1 MRCTTAAAS
10 AGITRDMSQIWVSG
24 SFVSALFAPSAIPSS
39 WQTSSFPYLT
49 LSLCFHLHRLL
60 FFFTQATPTIHSF
73 PYNAG
78 SGETP
83 TLHYSPTRLAFHFD
97 REDSMEEF
105 FSCYLR

>member
-49 LSLCFHLHRLL
+49 LSLCFHLHR
-60 FFFTQATPTIHSF
+60 H
-73 PYNAG
+73 
-78 SGETP
+78 
-83 TLHYSPTRLAFHFD
+83 
-97 REDSMEEF
+97 F
-105 FSCYLR
+105 FSSLKPLPRSILFRIMPGLGKHQLYITRRQDWPSILTGKIPWKNSSHVT